1 MLDEEWMKALA
12 DGRRVQF
19 TYQEL
24 PDDVAFI
31 TAQIERNKVVYSIR
45 IGQSKKPA

>member
-12 DGRRVQF
+12 DGRRVKF

-24 PDDVAFI
+24 PDDGTFI
-31 TAQIERNKVVYSIR
+31 TAQIERNKFYSILLA
-45 IGQSKKPA
+45 KAKPA